1 MASASI
7 AATASIAALMLLPA
21 ETASAAEED
30 FTIAVIPDTQGYTM
44 TGGNPAIFDQQARW
58 LVDQADDLD
67 LRFAIHVGDLVES
80 WPNVN
85 HWNRASTSMAIL
97 DAAGIPNSV
106 LPGNHDL
113 DITTGESSTYDTYF
127 PPSRYSAAAW
137 NSASVRYG
145 GYLGQNQFGPDGI
158 DRKNKDNY
166 ALLDAGGL
174 ELLILNLEFESPAYS
189 LAWAQRVIDAHPD
202 RRVILAT
209 HGFITTS
216 GNRSS
221 TVIRTDTVPKSA
233 NDVWNELV
241 YRNCNIF
248 LVVNGH
254 WHDGELSE
262 ARRTD
267 PNACGRPV
275 HQVLSDYQDRA
286 NGGNGW
292 LRYYTFHPATDTIDA
307 YTYSPFLQQMEN
319 DASSRFTLAYDM
331 HSPPGGEPVV
341 LLPGGSSWS
350 WRYES
355 GAWPVG
361 WNSETFD
368 DTSWSRGAAPL
379 GRGSTSIVTVI
390 DKPAPT
396 SNRPLSML
404 FRHRV
409 DVGTAS
415 QLVDTKVITRADD
428 GVVVHVNGVEVGR
441 SNMPTGTIGPGT
453 YATAAPRTSAATAAP
468 AEFAVPAGLLHDG
481 INTIAASTHLNYRAT
496 TDASFEL
503 VLVGTRVGVP
513 EPTAPAAPTLTAD
526 ATHDEVALAWEPGD
540 ATPVAS
546 WILTRDGVSLGT
558 LPGATMTTTDSDV
571 SPSTA
576 YTYGIRA
583 IGSTGLESAETTV
596 EVTTDPTPSE
606 PVPVVLLQNGSQW
619 RWQYRSGNWPTGWTT
634 PAFDDSGW
642 NTGRA
647 LFGFGAAGIVT
658 VVDVPP
664 PTSNRPLSA
673 QFRHTFTV
681 DDADVLSGI
690 TLTTRADDG
699 VVVYVNG
706 IEVARQNMPTGNLSA
721 GSYATAAP
729 RTAVAPQVVVTV
741 PASALR
747 DGVNTVAAS
756 VHLNYR
762 ATRDMTFDARIDAMA
777 PPG

>member
-1 MASASI
+1 
-7 AATASIAALMLLPA
+7 
-21 ETASAAEED
+21 
-30 FTIAVIPDTQGYTM
+30 
-44 TGGNPAIFDQQARW
+44 
-58 LVDQADDLD
+58 
-67 LRFAIHVGDLVES
+67 
-80 WPNVN
+80 
-85 HWNRASTSMAIL
+85 
-97 DAAGIPNSV
+97 
-106 LPGNHDL
+106 
-113 DITTGESSTYDTYF
+113 
-127 PPSRYSAAAW
+127 
-137 NSASVRYG
+137 
-145 GYLGQNQFGPDGI
+145 
-158 DRKNKDNY
+158 
-166 ALLDAGGL
+166 
-174 ELLILNLEFESPAYS
+174 
-189 LAWAQRVIDAHPD
+189 
-202 RRVILAT
+202 
-209 HGFITTS
+209 
-216 GNRSS
+216 
-221 TVIRTDTVPKSA
+221 
-233 NDVWNELV
+233 
-241 YRNCNIF
+241 
-248 LVVNGH
+248 
-254 WHDGELSE
+254 
-262 ARRTD
+262 
-267 PNACGRPV
+267 
-275 HQVLSDYQDRA
+275 
-286 NGGNGW
+286 
-292 LRYYTFHPATDTIDA
+292 
-307 YTYSPFLQQMEN
+307 
-319 DASSRFTLAYDM
+319 M
-331 HSPPGGEPVV
+331 HAPPGGEPVV

-756 VHLNYR
+756 VHRNYR